1 MNDRLHSYILKTL
14 SKHYDRPLMR
24 REYRRDYVAG
34 MIGQALGA
42 EWRLCSLDWVWRP
55 WDLERK
61 DGARLLVQQAAALQ
75 PWDIEEDTPPP
86 NRPVFPLAPGRG
98 PAPKG
103 YQPGDPE
110 GYPPGRLADVYV
122 FAWHP
127 DTDLDRAD
135 QRCPEQW
142 QFFVVPEFRL
152 TEHYPLRKTLRLTP
166 LSKIAAAVSYAGLA
180 AAVNAA
186 LAEVPYLKV
195 SVMTPED
202 EALCRA
208 ADEVMEL
215 VRQGKMRVYSSAEVR
230 AHLGLDG

>member
-1 MNDRLHSYILKTL
+1 MNDPLHRAIVKTL
-14 SKHYDRPLMR
+14 SQHYDRPLLR
-24 REYRRDYVAG
+24 REYRSAYVAG
-34 MIGQALGA
+34 MILQALGA
-42 EWRLCSLDWVWRP
+42 KWRLSSLDWAWRA

-86 NRPVFPLAPGRG
+86 LRPAFALAPKRG

-103 YQPGDPE
+103 YRDGDPE
-110 GYPPGRLADVYV
+110 GYPPGRIADVYI

-152 TEHYPLRKTLRLTP
+152 TEHYPTQKTLRLTP
-166 LSKIAAAVSYAGLA
+166 LAKIATAAAYADLA

-202 EALCRA
+202 AALCLVV
-208 ADEVMEL
+208 DEIMER
-215 VRQGKMRVYSSAEVR
+215 VRQGKERIYSSAEVR
-230 AHLGLDG
+230 AYLGLDN